1 MDCKRAKA
9 LIEEGTGGPPGSERG
24 ALREHLKACEGCAR
38 ESRELSETR
47 SLLSAAP
54 RYKAPA
60 GFSARVMERIRLE
73 DEAAREPGFFRW
85 LMSMPLHIKAAE
97 AAAAVLAISIGV
109 WSAGFLSERI
119 GAGQTAENYTELASL
134 EELDTVPPGSM
145 GDMYLS
151 IKENGNEQ

>member
-9 LIEEGTGGPPGSERG
+9 ILEDGIEGLPEGEQSAFQGHLKSCDACARLFKRHERIRE
-24 ALREHLKACEGCAR
+24 ALR
-38 ESRELSETR
+38 S
-47 SLLSAAP
+47 AP
-54 RYKAPA
+54 RHKAPA
-60 GFSARVMERIRLE
+60 GFSSRVMARIRTE
-73 DEAAREPGFFRW
+73 GEAAGEPGFFRW

-97 AAAAVLAISIGV
+97 AAAAVLAVSIGV

-119 GAGQTAENYTELASL
+119 GAGQTTENYTELASL